1 MDHDDGSEPTGT
13 RVPRAPVRGHRDD
26 VAPVAARD
34 AGADAVA
41 ATMDALGEAG
51 APAAL
56 PPKGV
61 GPLGRREM
69 RLAYA
74 LLIPTFLIVLG
85 IVLGPLLANLWI
97 SLKPVELADL
107 RAPRVLVNERLRPRT
122 FEAAGE
128 TGIIQYRVRN
138 SSQDREVRD
147 AAFTDIVPPGLVAGP
162 TERCTVAGQ
171 GAGGDAIRCELG
183 DLEGGARFD
192 IEIPV
197 TATPAFVE
205 NPVRAR
211 DAAPVVTGSA
221 DNVLTSAEV
230 TGGNFRR
237 LFSRADFWHV
247 LRVSLYYTV
256 FGTAGA
262 LVLGLFAAQLLNT
275 VFPFRGLLRGLF
287 LFPYVAPVIAVAFA
301 WVLLLD
307 AGPGGTLNAML
318 QRMGATDGPINF
330 LGTRSVPLGILGL
343 EFPVALATVIAFEA
357 WRYFPLAFLFIL
369 ARMQSVSS
377 EMYEA
382 AEIDGATP
390 LQQFWYISLP
400 QLAGILAVLFLLR
413 FIWTFNKFDDI
424 FLLTGGASGTRT
436 LVVDVYEQ
444 AFALSD
450 LGAGAAVAVVVFAVL
465 LAFSLIFFR
474 LSPKD
479 DG

>member
-1 MDHDDGSEPTGT
+1 MEGRDGSEPTAT
-13 RVPRAPVRGHRDD
+13 PVPREPVRGHRDD
-26 VAPVAARD
+26 TALATARD
-34 AGADAVA
+34 ADADAVA
-41 ATMDALGEAG
+41 AALDDIAEAG

-56 PPKGV
+56 PPRGV

-85 IVLGPLLANLWI
+85 IVLGPLFANFWI

-107 RAPRVLVNERLRPRT
+107 RPPRVLINERLRPRT

-128 TGIIQYRVRN
+128 TGIIQYRIRN
-138 SSQDREVRD
+138 SSQDQPIRN
-147 AAFTDIVPPGLVAGP
+147 AAFTDMVPPGLDAEAPEG
-162 TERCTVAGQ
+162 CTIE
-171 GAGGDAIRCELG
+171 DRAIACALG
-183 DLEGGARFD
+183 DLEGGARLE
-192 IEIPV
+192 IEVPV
-197 TATPAFVE
+197 TASDAFIAS
-205 NPVRAR
+205 PVRAR
-211 DAAPVVTGSA
+211 DIDPVATGDAA
-221 DNVLTSAEV
+221 NVLTSGAV
-230 TGGNFRR
+230 TTRNFER
-237 LFSRADFWHV
+237 LFSRSDFWHV

-330 LGTRSVPLGILGL
+330 LGTRSIPLGILGL
-343 EFPVALATVIAFEA
+343 EFPLALATVIAFEA

-390 LQQFWYISLP
+390 LQQFRFISLP

-444 AFALSD
+444 AFGLSN

-465 LAFSLIFFR
+465 LAFSILFFK
-474 LSPKD
+474 LSPRD